1 MQDTQE
7 LHLSLHQQLFQLEFE
22 QQQIGEGIIEVER
35 RIGILDEAMSWS
47 PVEVEAYREFP
58 EKELSQEDNFSYGDV
73 GEEACLELSQ
83 EHEFFNAE
91 AELVPAE
98 V

>member
-35 RIGILDEAMSWS
+35 RIGILDEAMS
-47 PVEVEAYREFP
+47 
-58 EKELSQEDNFSYGDV
+58 
-73 GEEACLELSQ
+73 
-83 EHEFFNAE
+83 
-91 AELVPAE
+91 
-98 V
+98 